1 MNIKEF
7 QVYIEGK
14 KKEIDEA
21 YSNEVISEGVRD
33 RLYSLYGE
41 TEKRYEEIRTSQLN
55 DQIQLAKLEQANR
68 KLEDIRSEISLRA
81 NLVLFDLEC
90 ALKELK
96 EKAGR

>member
-68 KLEDIRSEISLRA
+68 KLEDIRSKIS
-81 NLVLFDLEC
+81 
-90 ALKELK
+90 
-96 EKAGR
+96 